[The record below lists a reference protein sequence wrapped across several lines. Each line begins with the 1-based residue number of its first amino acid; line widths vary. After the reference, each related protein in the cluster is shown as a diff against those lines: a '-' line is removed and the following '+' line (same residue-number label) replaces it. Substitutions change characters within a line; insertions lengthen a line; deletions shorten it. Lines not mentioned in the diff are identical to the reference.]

1 MATAN
6 LPTQRFGGL
15 RAWLMAFFY
24 DRFLAQPE
32 AHGLGDWRRMLIQP
46 LTGVV
51 VEIGA
56 GTGVNLP
63 NYGDVAELLLTE
75 PDPHMRSQLVTKLQ
89 ARPEL
94 VATVSDAP
102 AERLPCG
109 DHSVDAVVCTL
120 VLCSV
125 LDPAVVLAE
134 VRRVLK
140 PGGRL
145 IFLEHVG
152 SDDPAVLRWQGQ
164 VETVWKHCAGNCHL
178 TRQTEA
184 SMVAAGFELDEI
196 IHANMPKSAQF
207 LRVTIRGIA
216 RSPSS

>member
-1 MATAN
+1 MSKRIPAVGPAYLLGPLFRKGIGRRMDTAN

-32 AHGLGDWRRMLIQP
+32 AHGLGDWRRALIQP

-56 GTGVNLP
+56 GTGVNLS
-63 NYGDVAELLLTE
+63 NYGDVSQLLLTE

-102 AERLPCG
+102 AEQLPCG

-125 LDPAVVLAE
+125 FDPAVVLAE
-134 VRRVLK
+134 IRRVLK
-140 PGGRL
+140 PGGQL

-152 SDDPAVLRWQGQ
+152 SDDPASAARPGRDRL
-164 VETVWKHCAGNCHL
+164 
-178 TRQTEA
+178 EA
-184 SMVAAGFELDEI
+184 LCG
-196 IHANMPKSAQF
+196 
-207 LRVTIRGIA
+207 
-216 RSPSS
+216 